1 MLNITINLVQ
11 VDLATIIIWHMR
23 NLALRLG
30 WPYAMSLSHALSPCH
45 IIIIHVQGWRYV
57 VVPNFFL
64 YNIFLKKI
72 VWNPLQYKFAHPH
85 LELESLD
92 HFFKKTQLK
101 L

>member
-57 VVPNFFL
+57 VVRGLKPEIFFL
-64 YNIFLKKI
+64 YNI
-72 VWNPLQYKFAHPH
+72 YK
-85 LELESLD
+85 
-92 HFFKKTQLK
+92 
-101 L
+101 